1 MEGIDAVLLSLPR
14 VEKRVAASYV
24 RDLDVSSLTKYI
36 LREDDWEK
44 VRVYLLN
51 EPYYLTLT
59 LAEISNAI
67 WKHCMLYKKVSH
79 KKAKTMFDVVICN
92 L

>member
-1 MEGIDAVLLSLPR
+1 M
-14 VEKRVAASYV
+14 
-24 RDLDVSSLTKYI
+24 
-36 LREDDWEK
+36 
-44 VRVYLLN
+44 YLLN

-79 KKAKTMFDVVICN
+79 KKAKTMFDVVIFEPFEIFN
-92 L
+92 RRGITTYDAIYSSGKRVWLPFDE

>member
-1 MEGIDAVLLSLPR
+1 MLLSLPR
-14 VEKRVAASYV
+14 VEKGVAASYV
-24 RDLDVSSLTKYI
+24 RDLNVSSLTIYI
-36 LREDDWEK
+36 PREDNWEK

-67 WKHCMLYKKVSH
+67 
-79 KKAKTMFDVVICN
+79 
-92 L
+92 